1 VEDRIRVWLPATRR
15 AQGVRE
21 STALL
26 FSSLSG
32 DALELTHHD
41 EAATARRWELPMEV
55 FESGLLRRTAFGVE
69 GGRSGSYRFSMHP
82 FLAAGRPFVAL
93 ILPVTGDIVPPIDLT
108 TGEDATLR
116 FDVAWQPLL
125 RTQRF
130 LRLAAR
136 DGFSSPV

>member
-1 VEDRIRVWLPATRR
+1 MPATRR

-26 FSSLSG
+26 LSSLSA
-32 DALELTHHD
+32 DVLELTHHD
-41 EAATARRWELPMEV
+41 EAATARRWELPVEI
-55 FESGLLRRTAFGVE
+55 FETGLLRRTTFDVE
-69 GGRSGSYRFSMHP
+69 DDRGGSYRFSMHP

-93 ILPVTGDIVPPIDLT
+93 ILPITGDIVPPDDLI

-130 LRLAAR
+130 LRLAVR